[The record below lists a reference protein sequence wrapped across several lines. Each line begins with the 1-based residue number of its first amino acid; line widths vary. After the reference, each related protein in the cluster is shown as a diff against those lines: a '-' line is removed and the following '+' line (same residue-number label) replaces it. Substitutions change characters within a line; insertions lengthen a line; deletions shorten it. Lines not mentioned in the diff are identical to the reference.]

1 MLLIPTVT
9 SPSLR
14 PSPDLIL
21 SREGPD
27 SATHNLC
34 AGSVNTPMLGLLRDV
49 TGFVSVTVAI
59 PALFWEREL
68 LAEAARAI
76 GGKEGDMAFLSLRRV
91 DGDVLLFVEETRPS
105 GAPVVAQ
112 LELLH

>member
-1 MLLIPTVT
+1 M
-9 SPSLR
+9 
-14 PSPDLIL
+14 L

-34 AGSVNTPMLGLLRDV
+34 AGSVNTPILGLLRDV

-59 PALFWEREL
+59 PARFWEREL
-68 LAEAARAI
+68 LAEPARAI
-76 GGKEGDMAFLSLRRV
+76 GGKEGDMAFLSLRSV
-91 DGDVLLFVEETRPS
+91 EGEGLFAEETRPS

-112 LELLH
+112 LELLN

>member
-1 MLLIPTVT
+1 MSDLGSGLVRGVSDLIVQGARYPQIPVLLIPTVT

-14 PSPDLIL
+14 PSPALML

-27 SATHNLC
+27 SATHSLC

-59 PALFWEREL
+59 PARF
-68 LAEAARAI
+68 
-76 GGKEGDMAFLSLRRV
+76 
-91 DGDVLLFVEETRPS
+91 
-105 GAPVVAQ
+105 
-112 LELLH
+112 

>member
-1 MLLIPTVT
+1 M
-9 SPSLR
+9 
-14 PSPDLIL
+14 L

-49 TGFVSVTVAI
+49 TGFSVTVAI
-59 PALFWEREL
+59 PARFWGREI
-68 LAEAARAI
+68 LAEPARAV
-76 GGKEGDMAFLSLRRV
+76 GGKEGDMVFLSLRSV
-91 DGDVLLFVEETRPS
+91 DGDVLFVEDIQPS

-112 LELLH
+112 LELLNQGSVVCGLDVVQAY

>member
-14 PSPDLIL
+14 PSPALML

-34 AGSVNTPMLGLLRDV
+34 AGSVNTPMLGLLRDD
-49 TGFVSVTVAI
+49 TGFSVTVAI
-59 PALFWEREL
+59 PARFRGRGI
-68 LAEAARAI
+68 LAEPARAI
-76 GGKEGDMAFLSLRRV
+76 GGKEGDMAFLSLRSV
-91 DGDVLLFVEETRPS
+91 DGEVLFVEETRPS
-105 GAPVVAQ
+105 GAPVEAQ
-112 LELLH
+112 LELLN